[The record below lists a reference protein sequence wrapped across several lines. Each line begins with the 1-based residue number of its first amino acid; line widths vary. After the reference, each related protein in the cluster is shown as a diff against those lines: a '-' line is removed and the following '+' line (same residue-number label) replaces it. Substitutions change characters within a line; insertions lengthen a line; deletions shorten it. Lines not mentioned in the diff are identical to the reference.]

1 MILQACLNGA
11 RPTGYHPALPLSL
24 AAMLADA
31 QAVVAAGANE
41 LHIHPRDA
49 STRESLHA
57 VTPLLQALRPACPGT
72 LIGVSTGAWIEA
84 DPAQTR
90 EAIAGWQA
98 LPDYASVNLSEPDA
112 PAVIALL
119 TERCVGVEAGLA
131 TPACAERLVTLPQA
145 KTVFRI
151 LIEVENQ
158 SIAQAEADMTGILS
172 VLARAGLSRQILLHG
187 FDATIWHFVNLAAQR
202 GFSTRIG
209 LEDGKRMP
217 DGSPAP
223 DNAAMIRA
231 AREISLKVQGRR

>member
-24 AAMLADA
+24 PAMLADA

-49 STRESLHA
+49 SARESLHA
-57 VTPLLQALRPACPGT
+57 VTPLLQALRPTCPGT

-90 EAIAGWQA
+90 KAIAGWQA

-119 TERCVGVEAGLA
+119 SERCVGVEAGLA

-158 SIAQAEADMTGILS
+158 SIAQAEADMTGILT
-172 VLARAGLSRQILLHG
+172 VLARAGIARQILLHG

-209 LEDGKRMP
+209 LEDGKLMP

-231 AREISLKVQGRR
+231 AREISQAGQERH

>member
-11 RPTGYHPALPLSL
+11 RPAGYHPALPLSL
-24 AAMLADA
+24 PAMVADA
-31 QAVVAAGANE
+31 RAVVAAGANE

-49 STRESLHA
+49 SGRESLHA
-57 VTPLLQALRPACPGT
+57 VTPLMQALRPACPGT

-84 DPAQTR
+84 DAAQTR
-90 EAIAGWQA
+90 TAIAGWQA

-158 SIAQAEADMTGILS
+158 NIAQSEADMTGILE
-172 VLARAGLSRQILLHG
+172 VLAHARITRQILLHG
-187 FDATIWHFVNLAAQR
+187 FDSTIWHFVSLAAQR

-209 LEDGKRMP
+209 LEDGRLLP
-217 DGSPAP
+217 DGSAAP

-231 AREISLKVQGRR
+231 AQEVSLTGLGQL